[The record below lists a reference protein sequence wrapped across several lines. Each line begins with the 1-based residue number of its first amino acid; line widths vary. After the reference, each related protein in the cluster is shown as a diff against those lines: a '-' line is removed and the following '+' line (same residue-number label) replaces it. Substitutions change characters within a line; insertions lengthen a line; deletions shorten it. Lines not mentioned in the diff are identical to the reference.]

1 MPQKSVALGSIAG
14 KEILLPQ
21 KIFGKDYV
29 KQNLSN
35 RISPNPLPI
44 FCRNEKDE
52 EFLGD
57 KLSSMNFCNDFF
69 LAPSHVGICMSKN
82 LDVKEIVHL
91 DKDYY
96 SFLESEKQSS
106 KLKVRKN
113 DYWSISTFIIN
124 VLKSDP
130 LKVSNKVLNL
140 ISF

>member
-1 MPQKSVALGSIAG
+1 M
-14 KEILLPQ
+14 
-21 KIFGKDYV
+21 
-29 KQNLSN
+29 
-35 RISPNPLPI
+35 PI

-82 LDVKEIVHL
+82 LNVKEIAHL
-91 DKDYY
+91 DEDYG
-96 SFLESEKQSS
+96 SFFEAERQSS

-113 DYWSISTFIIN
+113 NYWAISTLIIN

-130 LKVSNKVLNL
+130 HKVFSKEVLN
-140 ISF
+140 